1 MSDLFTNTI
10 GRPSQLRLVQLGRM
24 TRIGHAALAEPESVC
39 GPDTL
44 LPLHLTHT
52 NMTYCVAIK
61 LNAGLVFLSD
71 SRTNAGLDQISTF
84 RKMIVYE
91 KPGDRFMVLL
101 SAGNLSI
108 SQSVREILQVEQL
121 KEHPDSEPITIWN
134 AKSMF
139 DAARVLGSA
148 IRHVY
153 ERDSAALQRS
163 GVDFNVSLIFGGQIR
178 GEGMRLFQVY
188 SPGNFIEATPET
200 PYFQVGESKY
210 GKPVLDRVITPT
222 TPLDEAAKCVLV
234 SMDSTL
240 KSNLSVG
247 LPLDLVVYEADHFQT
262 DKVVCIDENNPY
274 LKMLHSSWGEKLREV
289 FDSIEDPMWN
299 GEQTNVPLMIQT
311 GTSGPLRKITKPDER
326 LI

>member
-1 MSDLFTNTI
+1 
-10 GRPSQLRLVQLGRM
+10 
-24 TRIGHAALAEPESVC
+24 
-39 GPDTL
+39 
-44 LPLHLTHT
+44 
-52 NMTYCVAIK
+52 MTYCVAVK
-61 LNAGLVFLSD
+61 LKAGMVFLSD

-91 KPGDRFMVLL
+91 KPGDRFMCLL

-108 SQSVREILQVEQL
+108 SQSIREILQVEQL
-121 KEHPDSEPITIWN
+121 KDADSGEPITIWN

-148 IRHVY
+148 VRHVY
-153 ERDSAALQRS
+153 QRDGESLKRG
-163 GVDFNVSLIFGGQIR
+163 GVDFNVSMIFGGQIG

-200 PYFQVGESKY
+200 PFFQIGESKY
-210 GKPVLDRVITPT
+210 GKPVLDRVITPD
-222 TPLDEAAKCVLV
+222 TPLDEAAKCVLI

-247 LPLDLVVYEADHFQT
+247 LPLDMAVYKADQLQS
-262 DKVVCIDENNPY
+262 DRIVCIDDHNPY
-274 LKMLHSSWGEKLREV
+274 FRMLHDTWGQRLREV
-289 FDSIEDPMWN
+289 FDSIEHPAWDGRPSDA
-299 GEQTNVPLMIQT
+299 PLMEGSARHT
-311 GTSGPLRKITKPDER
+311 PLKKISHPKEK

>member
-1 MSDLFTNTI
+1 
-10 GRPSQLRLVQLGRM
+10 
-24 TRIGHAALAEPESVC
+24 
-39 GPDTL
+39 
-44 LPLHLTHT
+44 
-52 NMTYCVAIK
+52 MTYCVAIK

-71 SRTNAGLDQISTF
+71 SRTNAGLDQINTF

-91 KPGDRFMVLL
+91 RADDRFMVLL

-121 KEHPDSEPITIWN
+121 KDHPEAEPITIWN

-153 ERDSAALQRS
+153 ERDGASLKAA
-163 GVDFNVSLIFGGQIR
+163 GVEFNVSLIFGGQIK
-178 GEGMRLFQVY
+178 GEAMRLFQVY
-188 SPGNFIEATPET
+188 SAGNFIEATPET
-200 PYFQVGESKY
+200 PYFQIGESKY
-210 GKPVLDRVITPT
+210 GKPVLDRVVTPE
-222 TPLDEAAKCVLV
+222 TPLAEAAKCVLV

-247 LPLDLVVYEADHFQT
+247 LPLDLVVYETDTFAT
-262 DKVVCIDENNPY
+262 DKIVCIDENNPY
-274 LKMLHSSWGEKLREV
+274 FRMLHASWGHKLREV

-299 GEQTNVPLMIQT
+299 GGHTEVPLKV
-311 GTSGPLRKITKPDER
+311 GNGRSKPLKKITTPQEK

>member
-1 MSDLFTNTI
+1 
-10 GRPSQLRLVQLGRM
+10 
-24 TRIGHAALAEPESVC
+24 
-39 GPDTL
+39 
-44 LPLHLTHT
+44 
-52 NMTYCVAIK
+52 MTYCVAIK
-61 LNAGLVFLSD
+61 LDAGLVFLSD

-91 KPGDRFMVLL
+91 KPDDRFMVLL

-121 KEHPDSEPITIWN
+121 KDTEDSEPITIWN

-148 IRHVY
+148 VRHVY
-153 ERDSAALQRS
+153 NRDAQALKQS
-163 GVDFNVSLIFGGQIR
+163 GVEFNVSLIFGGQIK
-178 GEGMRLFQVY
+178 GEGMRLFQMY
-188 SPGNFIEATPET
+188 SAGNFIEATPET

-210 GKPVLDRVITPT
+210 GKPVLDRVLMPSL
-222 TPLDEAAKCVLV
+222 PLDEAAKCALV

-247 LPLDLVVYEADHFQT
+247 LPLDLVVYEVDRLCS
-262 DKVVCIDENNPY
+262 DKIVCIDNDNPY
-274 LKMLHSSWGEKLREV
+274 FQMLHNNWGHKLRQV
-289 FDSIEDPMWN
+289 FDSLEDPVWD
-299 GEQTNVPLMIQT
+299 GGATTIPLVVA
-311 GTSGPLRKITKPDER
+311 SARAKPLRKITTPDEK

>member
-1 MSDLFTNTI
+1 
-10 GRPSQLRLVQLGRM
+10 
-24 TRIGHAALAEPESVC
+24 
-39 GPDTL
+39 
-44 LPLHLTHT
+44 
-52 NMTYCVAIK
+52 MTYCCAVK

-71 SRTNAGLDQISTF
+71 SRTNAGLDQISSF
-84 RKMIVYE
+84 RKMMVYE
-91 KPGDRFMVLL
+91 KAGDRFMVLL

-108 SQSVREILQVEQL
+108 SQSVREILQNEQI
-121 KEHPDSEPITIWN
+121 KDGDSGEAITIWN

-148 IRHVY
+148 VRHVH
-153 ERDSAALQRS
+153 ERDGAALKRS
-163 GVDFNVSLIFGGQIR
+163 GVDFNVSMVFGGQIK

-188 SPGNFIEATPET
+188 SAGNFIEATSET

-210 GKPVLDRVITPT
+210 GKPVLDRVLTPE
-222 TPLDEAAKCVLV
+222 TPLDEAAKCALV

-247 LPLDLVVYEADHFQT
+247 LPLDLVVYEADRFAT

-274 LKMLHSSWGEKLREV
+274 FRMLHDSWGQKLRQV
-289 FDSIEDPMWN
+289 FDSIEDPAWS
-299 GEQTNVPLMIQT
+299 GGATEVPIMV
-311 GTSGPLRKITKPDER
+311 SPARSKPLKKITTHTDR